1 MSYLF
6 WDKEQDDFLRKN
18 FHTMSQ
24 EGLESHLHRT
34 MKTIRA
40 RAIKIGVC
48 GGSNPKRKKQYRRQ
62 TYDVVGNVAYIHC
75 QRNGEKLDVIVD
87 SEDAEKLISFGKIGI
102 TSQGYPTFSKRD
114 ENNIPRRIYLH
125 RFVLDYDGDLMV
137 DHINGKPLDC
147 RKSNLRLVT
156 HKQNC
161 QNIHVLNKANTSGYR
176 NVAWY
181 RWKKCWRVNICVDGK
196 RTYKYIKS
204 KDEAIRT
211 AVELRRKLMPYATDC

>member
-1 MSYLF
+1 
-6 WDKEQDDFLRKN
+6 
-18 FHTMSQ
+18 MSQ

-147 RKSNLRLVT
+147 RKSNLRIVT

-161 QNIHVLNKANTSGYR
+161 QNIHVLNKDNTSGYR
-176 NVAWY
+176 NVSWCKS
-181 RWKKCWRVNICVDGK
+181 KKSWRVLICVDGK
-196 RTYKYIKS
+196 RMYRYVKS
-204 KDEAIRT
+204 KEKANEV
-211 AVELRRKLMPYATDC
+211 AKELRRKYMPYATDY